1 MIKARSNHP
10 TRGPLL
16 LFGLSA
22 ENIKRLQSGQPIKIN
37 LTEMGMQGEV
47 LIMYG
52 QTEAAIVEELRQ
64 AGIELP
70 DRDQWKL
77 TDSHPQ

>member
-22 ENIKRLQSGQPIKIN
+22 ENMKRLQSGQPIKIN

-70 DRDQWKL
+70 NRDQWKL